1 MAVLLEIQPITAPL
15 AADPNGV
22 IKIAGSR
29 VTLDTV
35 ISAFIRGATAEEIT
49 QQYPSISLADV
60 YATISYYLQH
70 REEVE
75 KYLEKRKKHA
85 RTVRE
90 QNKKRF
96 DQSGI
101 RARLLAR
108 KRRKAASQSTIT
120 MLFK

>member
-1 MAVLLEIQPITAPL
+1 MATLLESQPITLPFATD
-15 AADPNGV
+15 ANGV
-22 IKIAGSR
+22 VKIGGSR

-35 ISAFIRGATAEEIT
+35 VRAFMRGATAEEIA

-70 REEVE
+70 RKEVE
-75 KYLEKRKKHA
+75 QYLGKREKQAK
-85 RTVRE
+85 TVRE
-90 QNKKRF
+90 QNKQHL

-108 KRRKAASQSTIT
+108 KNK
-120 MLFK
+120 

>member
-15 AADPNGV
+15 ASDSNGV

-35 ISAFIRGATAEEIT
+35 IGAFIRGATAEEIA

-75 KYLEKRKKHA
+75 KYLEKRRKHSRA
-85 RTVRE
+85 VRE
-90 QNKKRF
+90 QNQKRF

-108 KRRKAASQSTIT
+108 KK
-120 MLFK
+120 

>member
-1 MAVLLEIQPITAPL
+1 MTVLLEIQPITAPL
-15 AADPNGV
+15 AADSNGV

-35 ISAFIRGATAEEIT
+35 IGAFMRGATAEEIA
-49 QQYPSISLADV
+49 QQYPSITLADV

-70 REEVE
+70 QDEVD
-75 KYLEKRKKHA
+75 KYLEKRRKHA
-85 RTVRE
+85 KAVRE

-108 KRRKAASQSTIT
+108 KNK
-120 MLFK
+120 

>member
-1 MAVLLEIQPITAPL
+1 MGYRQEKIMNTLLEIQPIAAPF
-15 AADPNGV
+15 AVDVNGV
-22 IKIAGSR
+22 VKISGSR

-35 ISAFIRGATAEEIT
+35 VRAFLRGATAEEIA

-70 REEVE
+70 RAEVE
-75 KYLEKRKKHA
+75 KYLEKRRRSA

-90 QNKKRF
+90 QNQKRF

-101 RARLLAR
+101 RERLLAR
-108 KRRKAASQSTIT
+108 KK
-120 MLFK
+120 

>member
-1 MAVLLEIQPITAPL
+1 MSTLLEIQPITLPL
-15 AADPNGV
+15 ATDANGV
-22 IKIAGSR
+22 VKIGGSR

-35 ISAFIRGATAEEIT
+35 VRAFVRGATAEEIV

-70 REEVE
+70 RKEVE
-75 KYLEKRKKHA
+75 LYLEKRGKQAKA
-85 RTVRE
+85 IRE
-90 QNKKRF
+90 QNKRRF

-108 KRRKAASQSTIT
+108 KNK
-120 MLFK
+120 